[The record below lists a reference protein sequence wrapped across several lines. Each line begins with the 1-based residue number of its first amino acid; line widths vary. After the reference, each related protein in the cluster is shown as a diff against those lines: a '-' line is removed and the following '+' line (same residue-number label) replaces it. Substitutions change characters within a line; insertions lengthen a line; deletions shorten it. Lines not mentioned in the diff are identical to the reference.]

1 MALSAAI
8 SGGLGFIS
16 NLFGNNAN
24 RKAQESANR
33 TNIKLA
39 QMGNEFNERMMD
51 KQMAYNTEMW
61 NRNNAYNDP
70 SAQVARL
77 RAAGLNPS
85 LMMGQGGNSGSAA
98 GGISPASANIARVD
112 PARVDYSGAAGAVQ
126 HAVDSYYTRRL
137 QDENVNTLK
146 VRQIIDY
153 AKGMQE
159 IAESKERTNNWKV
172 KNQLDNVELE
182 FSRSMHQMNYD
193 FLKTRQR
200 NMEED
205 TRAKIINRAI
215 QSKELATYDANF
227 QLKVAGS
234 LADITETYA
243 RIRNLDSSSHLN
255 RKQAEQ
261 IDKHIKGE
269 LAQDILA
276 IAQADKYKI
285 DTKTAERMAD
295 HLVEKARIDAFP
307 DKPITFLQEGV
318 RLDSKYDLNKSHGD
332 TLYLRRRR

>member
-1 MALSAAI
+1 MPLSSAI
-8 SGGLGFIS
+8 SGGLGLIS
-16 NLFGNNAN
+16 NIVGNNAN

-33 TNIKLA
+33 TNIKIA

-61 NRNNAYNDP
+61 NKNNAYNDP
-70 SAQVARL
+70 STQAARL
-77 RAAGLNPS
+77 RAAGLNPT

-98 GGISPASANIARVD
+98 GGITPASANIARVD
-112 PARVDYSGAAGAVQ
+112 PARVDYSGAAGALQ
-126 HAVDSYYTRRL
+126 HAVDSYYTHRL
-137 QDENVNTLK
+137 QEENINTLK
-146 VRQIIDY
+146 AKQIIDY

-159 IAESKERTNNWKV
+159 IAESKERTDNWKV
-172 KNQLDNVELE
+172 KNKLDNVELE

-193 FLKTRQR
+193 FLKSRQR

-205 TRAKIINRAI
+205 TRGKIINRAI
-215 QSKELATYDANF
+215 QSKELDNYDANF
-227 QLKVAGS
+227 QLKVAGA
-234 LADITETYA
+234 LADITETYS
-243 RIRNLDSSSHLN
+243 RIRNLDSASRLN

-269 LAQDILA
+269 LAQDILS

-295 HLVEKARIDAFP
+295 ALVDKSYHDARASNWNASKAKYEAEYKVDGPLSGIDRIGW
-307 DKPITFLQEGV
+307 LLLE
-318 RLDSKYDLNKSHGD
+318 
-332 TLYLRRRR
+332 